1 LEEPPSWTGSH
12 RGTTFRAESI
22 EEANVHD
29 ETTYGYTAIETR
41 APAISTTRL
50 FAQVMFLVA
59 VALGLLAVGI
69 YLGQDLS
76 RGAAMACSFGGLG
89 MLLVQAFA
97 GERFR
102 VGAFAVGWLYALAL
116 LIGLGLGPAISSYV
130 AYDSGAVGAAAAGT
144 ALTVVGMGALGL
156 VLSKDLAPWMRP
168 LSLVVLVA
176 VGISIGA
183 LLFGGLGSLSPVLSL
198 VIFAV
203 SALLIMVDF
212 NYLRK
217 HGTEADTVWLATGI
231 FVSIVNIFLSLLN
244 LFSSE

>member
-1 LEEPPSWTGSH
+1 VNEQ
-12 RGTTFRAESI
+12 
-22 EEANVHD
+22 
-29 ETTYGYTAIETR
+29 TTYDYTGIESR
-41 APAISTTRL
+41 VEPISTTRL
-50 FAQVMFLVA
+50 FGQVMFLVA
-59 VALGLLAVGI
+59 VALGMLTLGI
-69 YLGQDLS
+69 VLGDDLS

-89 MLLVQAFA
+89 MLLVQAFG

-102 VGAFAVGWLYALAL
+102 VGAFAIGWLYALAT
-116 LIGLGLGPAISSYV
+116 LIGLGLGPAISSYI
-130 AYDSGAVGAAAAGT
+130 AYDPGAVGAAAAGT

-156 VLSKDLAPWMRP
+156 VLSKDLAPWMKP
-168 LSLVVLVA
+168 LSLIVLVA

-183 LLFGGLGSLSPVLSL
+183 LLFGGVGSLSPILSL

-231 FVSIVNIFLSLLN
+231 FISIVNIFVSLLN
-244 LFSSE
+244 LFGSD

>member
-1 LEEPPSWTGSH
+1 M
-12 RGTTFRAESI
+12 
-22 EEANVHD
+22 HD
-29 ETTYGYTAIETR
+29 ETTYGYTGIGTR
-41 APAISTTRL
+41 APALSTTRL
-50 FAQVMFLVA
+50 FGQVMFLVS
-59 VALGLLAVGI
+59 VALGLLALGA

-76 RGAAMACSFGGLG
+76 RGAALACSFGGLG
-89 MLLVQAFA
+89 MLLAQSFG

-102 VGAFAVGWLYALAL
+102 VGAFAIGWLYALSVL
-116 LIGLGLGPAISSYV
+116 LGLGLGPALSSYV
-130 AYDSGAVGAAAAGT
+130 QFDPGAVAQAAGGT
-144 ALTVVGMGALGL
+144 ALTVVGMAALGL

-168 LSLVVLVA
+168 LSLIVLVA

-183 LLFGGLGSLSPVLSL
+183 LLFGGLGSLHPVLSL

-231 FVSIVNIFLSLLN
+231 FVSIVNIFVSLLN
-244 LFSSE
+244 LFGGD

>member
-1 LEEPPSWTGSH
+1 
-12 RGTTFRAESI
+12 
-22 EEANVHD
+22 VHD
-29 ETTYGYTAIETR
+29 ETTFGYTGIETR

-50 FAQVMFLVA
+50 FGQVMFLVS
-59 VALGLLAVGI
+59 VALGLLAFGA

-76 RGAAMACSFGGLG
+76 RGAALACSFGGLG
-89 MLLVQAFA
+89 MLLAQSFG

-102 VGAFAVGWLYALAL
+102 VGPFAIGWLYALSVL
-116 LIGLGLGPAISSYV
+116 LGLGLGPAISSYV
-130 AYDSGAVGAAAAGT
+130 QFDAGAVAQAAGGT
-144 ALTVVGMGALGL
+144 ALTVVGMAALGL

-168 LSLVVLVA
+168 LSLIVLVA

-183 LLFGGLGSLSPVLSL
+183 LLFGGLGSLHPVLSL

-231 FVSIVNIFLSLLN
+231 FVSIVNIFVSLLN
-244 LFSSE
+244 LFGGD

>member
-1 LEEPPSWTGSH
+1 M
-12 RGTTFRAESI
+12 
-22 EEANVHD
+22 HD
-29 ETTYGYTAIETR
+29 ETTYGYTGLEARVER
-41 APAISTTRL
+41 VSATRL
-50 FAQVMFLVA
+50 FGQVMFLVA
-59 VALGLLAVGI
+59 VALGLLSLGA

-89 MLLVQAFA
+89 MLLAQSFG

-102 VGAFAVGWLYALAL
+102 VGAFAIGWLYALAV
-116 LIGLGLGPAISSYV
+116 LIGLGLGPAISYYV
-130 AYDSGAVGAAAAGT
+130 EFDPGTVAVAAGGT

-168 LSLVVLVA
+168 LSIVVLVA
-176 VGISIGA
+176 VGISIVA
-183 LLFGGLGSLSPVLSL
+183 LLFGGVGSMNPILSL

-231 FVSIVNIFLSLLN
+231 FVSIVNIFLSLLS
-244 LFSSE
+244 LFDD